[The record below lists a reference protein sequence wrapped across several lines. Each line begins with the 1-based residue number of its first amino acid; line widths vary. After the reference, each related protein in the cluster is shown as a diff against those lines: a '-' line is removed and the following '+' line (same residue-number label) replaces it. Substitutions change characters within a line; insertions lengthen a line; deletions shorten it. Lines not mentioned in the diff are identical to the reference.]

1 MNKLMKVALM
11 TICVGTMLGLA
22 GCGNAESQYESIL
35 REGNAAINGGK
46 ANEQEISEAMK
57 EFRAMTPEHQKAE
70 LEKTKKEWAELKKLA
85 K

>member
-1 MNKLMKVALM
+1 MKVIKTGIMLAS
-11 TICVGTMLGLA
+11 IGAMLGFV
-22 GCGNAESQYESIL
+22 GCGATESQYEIIL

-57 EFRAMTPEHQKAE
+57 EFRAMTPEQQKAE
-70 LEKTKKEWAELKKLA
+70 LEKTKKEWAELKKLT

>member
-11 TICVGTMLGLA
+11 TICAGSLLGLA

-46 ANEQEISEAMK
+46 ANEQEIIEVL
-57 EFRAMTPEHQKAE
+57 RR
-70 LEKTKKEWAELKKLA
+70 
-85 K
+85 

>member
-11 TICVGTMLGLA
+11 TICVGTMLGFV

-35 REGNAAINGGK
+35 REGNAVINGGK

-57 EFRAMTPEHQKAE
+57 EFRAMTPEQQKAE